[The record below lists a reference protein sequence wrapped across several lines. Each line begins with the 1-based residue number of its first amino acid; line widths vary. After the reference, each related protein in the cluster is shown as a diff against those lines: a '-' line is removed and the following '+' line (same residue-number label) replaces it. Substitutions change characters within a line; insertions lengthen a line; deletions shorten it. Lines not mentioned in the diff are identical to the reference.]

1 MRSQVR
7 LRNWTTKSFKWVWI
21 LLDYLKECFSALA
34 STNFSLIC
42 TILLLFSVLI
52 LLLILCCHPFLCVS
66 SLLILSAYNKLLM
79 ADLFFPFRSQVK
91 WAQPRLS
98 ITLITLL
105 STFRDCLIMSVCVC
119 VYLLIGFLTYQHIE
133 FLSHS
138 FWFWLFMFK
147 YVKLLGFPGH
157 SVVVNILPANAG
169 DMRWRF
175 NPWVRMTPWKRKW
188 QPTPIFL
195 PGKSHRQRSLADYS
209 PWGRKEFNIT

>member
-119 VYLLIGFLTYQHIE
+119 LLAYWISHISTYWVSLTIE
-133 FLSHS
+133 LSFFLSLH
-138 FWFWLFMFK
+138 
-147 YVKLLGFPGH
+147 H
-157 SVVVNILPANAG
+157 
-169 DMRWRF
+169 
-175 NPWVRMTPWKRKW
+175 
-188 QPTPIFL
+188 
-195 PGKSHRQRSLADYS
+195 
-209 PWGRKEFNIT
+209 